1 MPFCPNQN
9 QNSSRGNLSS
19 KCAFCCN
26 LTTHFPICV
35 GIWKYT
41 LLKLTCLY
49 FKILKHTTTSWWGYY
64 IFKPSWEARG
74 NSVDCPQF
82 KIENKRNCEV
92 HNTNCWKI
100 SCSDRAVRGQTTW
113 PDALKKVWDSMTLQ
127 SPTCNWGVPKKS
139 SEHYTYICFW
149 RDIHIFVC
157 VNK

>member
-35 GIWKYT
+35 GIWKYA

-49 FKILKHTTTSWWGYY
+49 FKILNTPPLLGEDI
-64 IFKPSWEARG
+64 IFLSPVEKQEETLE
-74 NSVDCPQF
+74 CPQS

-100 SCSDRAVRGQTTW
+100 TCSDGAVRGQTTW